1 MWGRRLW
8 YLAVLAGCL
17 VFYFCYQKW
26 VSWILL
32 LCVLGLPWFSL
43 LISLPGILSFYP
55 WVRCP
60 NRVDIGEE
68 ATVAMLGDSR
78 FPVPPFRGKIRLT
91 QTPSGW
97 NRLHRSGE
105 TLDTGHCGCVIAGPE
120 RVYVMDY
127 LGLFR
132 FRVRKTT
139 PRQILIFPQPMKM
152 TQVPDLDQ
160 LLSRSWRPKPGG
172 GFSEN
177 HELRPYR
184 PGDGLNQIHWKL
196 TAKVGQPIIR
206 EPMIPQRMRI
216 LVTMDLS
223 GTPEELDRKLGR
235 LLWLMNW
242 LREKKAEHQILV
254 MTGEG
259 IRSFYVGLMTE
270 PGKILEE
277 LLQTGGAG
285 GESMLDYPLEA
296 AWHCHVGGLPD
307 EA

>member
-1 MWGRRLW
+1 
-8 YLAVLAGCL
+8 
-17 VFYFCYQKW
+17 
-26 VSWILL
+26 
-32 LCVLGLPWFSL
+32 
-43 LISLPGILSFYP
+43 
-55 WVRCP
+55 
-60 NRVDIGEE
+60 
-68 ATVAMLGDSR
+68 
-78 FPVPPFRGKIRLT
+78 
-91 QTPSGW
+91 
-97 NRLHRSGE
+97 
-105 TLDTGHCGCVIAGPE
+105 
-120 RVYVMDY
+120 
-127 LGLFR
+127 
-132 FRVRKTT
+132 
-139 PRQILIFPQPMKM
+139 
-152 TQVPDLDQ
+152 
-160 LLSRSWRPKPGG
+160 
-172 GFSEN
+172 
-177 HELRPYR
+177 
-184 PGDGLNQIHWKL
+184 
-196 TAKVGQPIIR
+196 
-206 EPMIPQRMRI
+206 MIPQRMRI